1 VEKLII
7 LAAKLG
13 VALTEEQAVI
23 FEAFYRILIDWNR
36 KINLTA
42 ITGERDVRDKHFLD
56 SLSAAL
62 AFNFSD
68 DHGSLNVIDI
78 GTGAGFPGL
87 PLKIA
92 YPHIH
97 LTLLEAT
104 AKKTQFLEYIIKKF
118 GLKDVQIITGRAE
131 DVAHQPQHREK
142 YRVALSR
149 AVASLPVLAEI
160 ALPFC
165 IPGGLFIAYKK
176 GDILD
181 ELQQSGRAVDI
192 MGGRLKEIV
201 IVSPELFDDERRL
214 VVIEKIAPSPEEY
227 PRRPGMPEKR
237 PLLS

>member
-1 VEKLII
+1 MDKLIAR
-7 LAAKLG
+7 AAKLG
-13 VALTEEQAVI
+13 VALTEEQADT

-36 KINLTA
+36 KVNLTA
-42 ITGERDVRDKHFLD
+42 ITGETEVRDKHFLD
-56 SLSAAL
+56 SLTAAL

-68 DHGSLNVIDI
+68 NHEPLNVIDV

-92 YPHIH
+92 YPHIL

-104 AKKTQFLEYIIKKF
+104 AKKTQFLEYIVKKF
-118 GLKDVQIITGRAE
+118 GLQDVQIINGRAE
-131 DVAHQPQHREK
+131 EIAHQPQHREK
-142 YRVALSR
+142 YPVVLSR
-149 AVASLPVLAEI
+149 AVSSLPVLAEI

-165 IPGGLFIAYKK
+165 AIGGLFIAYKK

-192 MGGRLKEIV
+192 MGGRLKEV
-201 IVSPELFDDERRL
+201 IPVSPELFDDDRRL
-214 VVIEKIAPSPEEY
+214 VVFEKFKPAPEEY

-237 PLLS
+237 PIL